1 MVKYTLA
8 DFTAIKNNGFDFQLS
23 PEVISTLRELHRHFK
38 PNVEVIRA
46 LNFRRTRLDFSKP
59 TTIVSEETK
68 VNPFTTLRLLLN
80 KVSPKNYLDCVE
92 KFENIVQDFV
102 EESDFQKVA
111 ELVFELATTNRFY
124 TSLYADLFSHLVMRG
139 TTIPESTASS
149 TLPLPT
155 ATATAT
161 ATPNPP
167 FCAETNLYYRQYE
180 IVYGSFLERFDHLVY
195 VDPNTDYDQF
205 CAMNVEN
212 EKRKALS
219 TFFVCLMKNGIA
231 PREHSE
237 TMLSTLLQKTETLI
251 AEPGKVNEVDEIVE
265 NINCIYSPPH
275 HHDLFHPKLH
285 QLSTLKYKQFP
296 SLSSK
301 TLFKLQD
308 IAKKPKHP
316 ITATVP
322 GSSATSS
329 SSSSSSTQRKAK

>member
-23 PEVISTLRELHRHFK
+23 PEVLATLRELHRQFK
-38 PNVEVIRA
+38 PNVEVIRP
-46 LNFRRTRLDFSKP
+46 LNFKRTKLDFSKP
-59 TTIVSEETK
+59 TTIVSEENK

-92 KFENIVQDFV
+92 KLEIVLNGFV
-102 EESDFQKVA
+102 EEADFQKVA

-124 TSLYADLFSHLVMRG
+124 TSLYADLFSHLVLRG
-139 TTIPESTASS
+139 TIPEGATLSS
-149 TLPLPT
+149 SPS
-155 ATATAT
+155 AIA
-161 ATPNPP
+161 PNV
-167 FCAETNLYYRQYE
+167 YYRQYE
-180 IVYGSFLERFDHLVY
+180 SIYGSFLERFDHLVY
-195 VDPNTDYDQF
+195 VDPNIDYDQF

-237 TMLSTLLQKTETLI
+237 TILRTLLEKTETLI
-251 AEPGKVNEVDEIVE
+251 SEPNKVNEVDEIVE
-265 NINCIYSPPH
+265 NLNCIYSPPH
-275 HHDLFHPKLH
+275 HYDLFHPRLQ

-308 IAKKPKHP
+308 IAKKPKTP
-316 ITATVP
+316 IVAVPPTASSSTTSS
-322 GSSATSS
+322 GSSASS
-329 SSSSSSTQRKAK
+329 SSSFSSTNRKTK

>member
-8 DFTAIKNNGFDFQLS
+8 DFTAIKNHGFDFQLS
-23 PEVISTLRELHRHFK
+23 PEVIATLRELHRQFK
-38 PNVEVIRA
+38 PNVEVIRP
-46 LNFRRTRLDFSKP
+46 LNFKRTRLDFSKP
-59 TTIVSEETK
+59 TTIVSEENK

-92 KFENIVQDFV
+92 KLETIVDGFV
-102 EESDFQKVA
+102 EETDFQKLA
-111 ELVFELATTNRFY
+111 QLVFELATTNRFY
-124 TSLYADLFSHLVMRG
+124 TSLYADLYSHLVLRA
-139 TTIPESTASS
+139 TIPEGTSSSTASAS
-149 TLPLPT
+149 
-155 ATATAT
+155 ATATT
-161 ATPNPP
+161 SISSLS
-167 FCAETNLYYRQYE
+167 TNVYYRQYE
-180 IVYGSFLERFDHLVY
+180 SIYGSFLERFDHLVY

-231 PREHSE
+231 PKEHSE
-237 TMLSTLLQKTETLI
+237 TMLSTLLEKTETLI
-251 AEPGKVNEVDEIVE
+251 AETSKVNEVDEIVE

-275 HHDLFHPKLH
+275 HHDLFHPKLQ

-308 IAKKPKHP
+308 IAKKPKTP
-316 ITATVP
+316 ISATTPTTAAT
-322 GSSATSS
+322 TSS
-329 SSSSSSTQRKAK
+329 SSPSSSTNRKAK